1 MGSNRRQDTQQEFAS
16 PRSPILDDFRATRKT
31 RLWKLRD
38 ITGSVVEF
46 SGDQLGSRFIQDAM
60 LEATSEEK
68 QSVFDEIFPNH
79 TIQLIQDVF
88 GNYVIQ
94 KLFEHGTQAQKT
106 ALATAMEGNVF
117 YLSCHL
123 YACRVV
129 QMAIQSIL
137 PEQQASFVRELE
149 PHIMRCVQDSNGNH
163 VIQKIIERVSP
174 DRLGFVSTFSGNVF
188 ELATHSS
195 GCRVLQRCLQH
206 LPEAQTRPLLDELL
220 SDRVPLIMQD
230 KFGNYVIQCILQ
242 SGRAEDKALIVAQL
256 RGRLLFM
263 ARHKS
268 ASNVCEKALAHA
280 GPEDRRA
287 LIEEIMA
294 PPSKPDGPTPIVVMM
309 KDQYGNYVL
318 QRALAV
324 AEGEQKEALINAVR
338 PQLLNMRRY
347 STAYSKHLTSIEREL
362 EKLAPSEPSR

>member
-1 MGSNRRQDTQQEFAS
+1 MQPELSS
-16 PRSPILDDFRATRKT
+16 PRSPILDEFRATRKT
-31 RLWKLRD
+31 RLWKLKD
-38 ITGSVVEF
+38 INGCIVEF

-79 TIQLIQDVF
+79 TLNLIQDVF

-94 KLFEHGTQAQKT
+94 KLFEHGSQSQKT
-106 ALATAMEGNVF
+106 ALANAMEGNVV
-117 YLSCHL
+117 YLSCNL
-123 YACRVV
+123 YGCRVV

-137 PEQQASFVRELE
+137 SEQQASFIRELE
-149 PHIMRCVQDSNGNH
+149 PHVMRCVKDSNGNH

-174 DRLGFVSTFSGNVF
+174 DRLAFVSSFSGHVF
-188 ELATHSS
+188 ELATHPS

-220 SDRVPLIMQD
+220 SDRVPLVMQD
-230 KFGNYVIQCILQ
+230 QFGNYVIQCILQ
-242 SGRAEDKALIVAQL
+242 SGRTEDKASIIAQL

-268 ASNVCEKALAHA
+268 ASNVCEKALTNAE
-280 GPEDRRA
+280 PEDRRA

-294 PPSKPDGPTPIVVMM
+294 PPAKPEAPTPIVLLM

-318 QRALAV
+318 QRALGV
-324 AEGEQKEALINAVR
+324 AEGDQKEALINAVR
-338 PQLLNMRRY
+338 PQLLTMRRY

-362 EKLAPSEPSR
+362 EKLAPSESSR